1 MYKLSIVAFVLG
13 LFLLGTTI
21 TMKALPSAE
30 ASCNTSVNCD
40 TFCVETEYCGLE
52 AVWKQ
57 SALTS
62 QLTAGSS

>member
-40 TFCVETEYCGLE
+40 TFCVETEY
-52 AVWKQ
+52 
-57 SALTS
+57 
-62 QLTAGSS
+62 